1 MRLEQRRVRVRG
13 LRFGAVTEVRDGTL
27 QVCREEALAAVAD
40 PRFASLALDLA
51 CPGESVRILPVK
63 DVVEPRAKLEGGKG
77 YFPGFCAPMGSAGE
91 GVTLVLEGAAVV
103 TCGPVVGFQEGFIDM
118 RGPGADYTP
127 FSGTC
132 NVVLSAVPREGLEP
146 HGYEAAL
153 RMAGLRLATYLA
165 GCCAGAVP
173 EEVRVYE
180 RGSLPEVCA
189 AHPDLP
195 RVLYL
200 CMSITQGLLHDT
212 YVYGVDLK
220 RSLPTLLH
228 PNEVL
233 DGALVSGNCVSA
245 CDKNTTFHHVNDPV
259 VQALYRRHGVDLV
272 FLGVVP
278 TLEDVMLEGK
288 LRAASMNLNLARS
301 LGAQGVVVTEE
312 GYGNPDTDLCLNAR
326 GMERAGIRVVVIA
339 DEAAGTDGASQS
351 LADATPEMDAF
362 VSTGNVNERI
372 WVPPMERVLGDPRA
386 IAVLSGGSEESLAP
400 DGSMTVE
407 LQSVIGSTNEQGFS
421 RLGCE
426 WI

>member
-13 LRFGAVTEVRDGTL
+13 LRFGAVTEVRDGML

-132 NVVLSAVPREGLEP
+132 NVVLTAVPREGLEP

-165 GCCAGAVP
+165 GRCAGAVP

-195 RVLYL
+195 RVL
-200 CMSITQGLLHDT
+200 
-212 YVYGVDLK
+212 
-220 RSLPTLLH
+220 
-228 PNEVL
+228 
-233 DGALVSGNCVSA
+233 
-245 CDKNTTFHHVNDPV
+245 
-259 VQALYRRHGVDLV
+259 
-272 FLGVVP
+272 
-278 TLEDVMLEGK
+278 
-288 LRAASMNLNLARS
+288 
-301 LGAQGVVVTEE
+301 
-312 GYGNPDTDLCLNAR
+312 
-326 GMERAGIRVVVIA
+326 
-339 DEAAGTDGASQS
+339 
-351 LADATPEMDAF
+351 
-362 VSTGNVNERI
+362 
-372 WVPPMERVLGDPRA
+372 
-386 IAVLSGGSEESLAP
+386 
-400 DGSMTVE
+400 
-407 LQSVIGSTNEQGFS
+407 
-421 RLGCE
+421 
-426 WI
+426 